1 VAKVGRN
8 QPCSCGSGRKAKRCC
23 GVERGPSPESL
34 ARAFLSHA
42 ARDRAKLVSS
52 LSDDEFEAL
61 LDDLWGLP
69 CADLSLQ
76 VQLPK
81 LLSHELSR
89 LAEAVAQDDPDPWL
103 LEAATEKID
112 TALERERLARAVI
125 AKADVAA
132 IDRRLAAA
140 ALLDLASG
148 SSIFLAAALLEAIAV
163 KIGAARTPA
172 GVLLAA

>member
-1 VAKVGRN
+1 MI
-8 QPCSCGSGRKAKRCC
+8 
-23 GVERGPSPESL
+23 
-34 ARAFLSHA
+34 
-42 ARDRAKLVSS
+42 SS
-52 LSDDEFEAL
+52 LSADELEAL
-61 LDDLWGLP
+61 LDDLWELP
-69 CADLSLQ
+69 CVDLSLQ

-81 LLSHELSR
+81 LLGPELNR
-89 LAEAVAQDDPDPWL
+89 LAEAVAQEDPDSRV

-112 TALERERLARAVI
+112 TAPERERLARAVI

-148 SSIFLAAALLEAIAV
+148 SRILMRAALLEAIAV
-163 KIGAARTPA
+163 KVGAARTPA

>member
-1 VAKVGRN
+1 MI
-8 QPCSCGSGRKAKRCC
+8 
-23 GVERGPSPESL
+23 
-34 ARAFLSHA
+34 
-42 ARDRAKLVSS
+42 SS
-52 LSDDEFEAL
+52 LCADELEAL
-61 LDDLWGLP
+61 IDGVWELP

-81 LLSHELSR
+81 LLGPELSR

-125 AKADVAA
+125 AKADGAA
-132 IDRRLAAA
+132 IDCRLAAA

-148 SSIFLAAALLEAIAV
+148 SRVFLRAALLEAIAV
-163 KIGAARTPA
+163 KVGAARTPA

>member
-1 VAKVGRN
+1 
-8 QPCSCGSGRKAKRCC
+8 
-23 GVERGPSPESL
+23 
-34 ARAFLSHA
+34 
-42 ARDRAKLVSS
+42 LVSS

-61 LDDLWGLP
+61 LDDLWELP

-81 LLSHELSR
+81 LLSPELSR
-89 LAEAVAQDDPDPWL
+89 LAEAVAQEDPDSRV

-140 ALLDLASG
+140 ALLDLESG
-148 SSIFLAAALLEAIAV
+148 SRLLLGAALLEAIAV
-163 KIGAARTPA
+163 KVGATRTPA